1 MSRTKR
7 KKIEDPI
14 SSSSSDDSSDESSGT
29 SSDDDDDDEET
40 KKCEEKPK
48 ITLSS
53 QDLEDA
59 INFLVTKKG
68 KGKIENTEISSEQ
81 HDHQRKGGN
90 GGGNSLSEII
100 PGYIAPMSLDSS
112 SLDIYKKRNH
122 KKTNLSSSSMEK
134 STKISSICT
143 KPSDFASKNFKM
155 SKTDPLVLS
164 KKESNA
170 GSGWFGFE
178 ATANTPSLQADIA
191 IIRNRNYID
200 PKKFYKSS
208 DMGKKGDYKM
218 VQLGTVVEGS
228 MESVYTNRLTKKQ
241 RKNNVLE
248 EVMGE
253 VFDSKDDYVKKK
265 YTKMQREKTL
275 AASKRA
281 KVTRRRVKY
290 TR

>member
-1 MSRTKR
+1 MSRTQR
-7 KKIEDPI
+7 EKIEE
-14 SSSSSDDSSDESSGT
+14 STTSSSSDDSDSSDEESTTT
-29 SSDDDDDDEET
+29 SSDDEQET
-40 KKCEEKPK
+40 KKKKETPK

-53 QDLEDA
+53 KDLEDA

-68 KGKIENTEISSEQ
+68 KGKTAEIKKNSSSNHNLVQ
-81 HDHQRKGGN
+81 GKGDN
-90 GGGNSLSEII
+90 DNNGGNSLSDII

-122 KKTNLSSSSMEK
+122 KKTILSSSSME
-134 STKISSICT
+134 ISSINT
-143 KPSDFASKNFKM
+143 NPSDFSSKNFKM
-155 SKTDPLVLS
+155 SKTDPMVHL

-178 ATANTPSLQADIA
+178 ATPNTSSLQADIA

-208 DMGKKGDYKM
+208 DMGKKGNHKM

-228 MESVYTNRLTKKQ
+228 MESVLTNRLTKKQ

-253 VFDSKDDYVKKK
+253 VFDGKDDYVKKK

-275 AASKRA
+275 VSSKRA
-281 KVTRRRVKY
+281 KVSRHRVKY
-290 TR
+290 NR